1 MSRFTTYA
9 IKEVTSSFLFL
20 TILLSGIL
28 WLGQGLRHI
37 DLLTTNNV
45 SIETYTTYII
55 LLLPKI
61 ILLTFPICIF
71 LAILFNLNRLR
82 NDSELIILA
91 TSGKSEKKILLKP
104 IILFSSVIF
113 IIIVVFSLFVTP
125 NSLKEIRYKIIEIR
139 SSGVH
144 ISLLKE
150 KKFISPSSSLTI
162 FIQEKKDKDISGL
175 LIHDQSNTSIPQTY
189 VAERG
194 KFMTL
199 NNLQFIRLFNGII
212 QTYNSDENRISEVAF
227 DTYDLSLLPYSEKE
241 NTHIYSDELSTGEIL
256 SNLSD
261 KNPKIY
267 SKYQKEQYAELHSRI
282 INPFYIFFY
291 SLLPL
296 VMIGFSKRPDDSWA
310 YPIIIVSTI
319 AFTVQILQI
328 TLSNLLIENNSLI
341 IFNYLVPFIL
351 IAGVLIYLGKNIFLN
366 ILINKNA

>member
-9 IKEVTSSFLFL
+9 IKEISSSFLFL
-20 TILLSGIL
+20 SILLSGIL

-45 SIETYTTYII
+45 SIETYTTYIV

-91 TSGKSEKKILLKP
+91 TSGKSEKNILFKP
-104 IILFSSVIF
+104 IILFSTLIYT
-113 IIIVVFSLFVTP
+113 IVLLFSLFVTP

-139 SSGVH
+139 SAGVH

-162 FIQEKKDKDISGL
+162 FIQEKNGNDISGL
-175 LIHDQSNTSIPQTY
+175 LIHDQSTESIPQTY
-189 VAERG
+189 IAEKG
-194 KFMTL
+194 KFMSL
-199 NNLQFIRLFNGII
+199 NNNKFIRLFNGTI
-212 QTYNSDENRISEVAF
+212 QTYNNDDSRISEVAF

-241 NTHIYSDELSTGEIL
+241 NTHIYSDELSTSEIL
-256 SNLSD
+256 RNLSD
-261 KNPKIY
+261 KDSNLY
-267 SKYQKEQYAELHSRI
+267 SNYEKEQFAELHSRI
-282 INPFYIFFY
+282 VNPFYIFFY

-296 VMIGFSKRPDDSWA
+296 VMIGFSKRPDDSWI
-310 YPIIIVSTI
+310 YPIMAVSVI

-328 TLSNLLIENNSLI
+328 TLSNLLIENMGLVILNYIFPLI
-341 IFNYLVPFIL
+341 LTAIIL
-351 IAGVLIYLGKNIFLN
+351 IHLNFGFLN
-366 ILINKNA
+366 ILRRKNA